1 MKNLISSVLVLVLCI
16 SCNPEAKKAAN
27 DVLKAVQQTEEK
39 STHQL
44 SDFENI
50 SAELL
55 KKTSLT
61 DEELLEAFPKELMGF
76 SVDRVNAIPYM
87 QQVVGLFGNRKIVL
101 SIADAAGKNNSLVTT
116 FLGFYSYVPLGTDQN
131 KLIKVE
137 RNGIKTISET
147 MYNETE
153 MKFIYDDRFYIS
165 VEAKA
170 MNPDELWEALDLTV
184 FTRYQEMNK

>member
-170 MNPDELWEALDLTV
+170 MNPDEPWEALDLTV